1 VSGKRFSLLPG
12 LSIGQQTAD
21 FFHITGFDHLHL
33 PQAPFTLGALLSQNM
48 AVMRFGK
55 GEFAASGFAEPFGGG
70 SVCLDFSHFSL
81 RFRAWRDSRDGLYSS
96 RYFDKK
102 TERCG
107 HTIIYQPTPI
117 LLVAAQ
123 KIAFSVRIRRSWPLF
138 GRQYHDDRSTL
149 ELRLLCSTAAIS

>member
-1 VSGKRFSLLPG
+1 MSGKRFSPLPG

-102 TERCG
+102 NRKVRAHNYLSAHPVTACG
-107 HTIIYQPTPI
+107 CS
-117 LLVAAQ
+117 
-123 KIAFSVRIRRSWPLF
+123 KDRFFSSNSPQLALIWATVP
-138 GRQYHDDRSTL
+138 
-149 ELRLLCSTAAIS
+149 